1 MMAVEAG
8 SQAPGAQAPGSQ
20 APGSQAPGRLP
31 PGGGFLVAA
40 ETGGILTPERLTPE
54 QRAIRDAVEAFVE
67 REAVPRREALEAKD
81 YATHRDLLAKLGRD
95 GFVGIDVPEA
105 FGGAGL
111 DKTSSVVVTE
121 ALAGSDTF
129 SVTYSA
135 HTGIGTLPLVFFGTD
150 EQRARYLPGL
160 AAGTTVGAYA
170 LTEPTTGSDAQ
181 AIRTRATREADGS
194 WRLDG
199 TKQFITNAGFADLF
213 TVYAKVDGEAFS
225 AFLVERDTPGLS
237 IGPEEHKLGI
247 HGASTCPLILDGARV
262 PAGNLLGEIGKG
274 HRIAFNVLNVGR
286 FKLAAAALGAMKPA
300 IATAYAYGR
309 DRVAFGRPIVQF
321 PLIGAKLAG
330 MAAPAYAVES
340 VVYRIAGLIDA
351 RLAAAESGGP
361 DAAKAALEELAVEC
375 SIAKVLAS
383 EALDAVVD
391 ELVQIHGGYG
401 YIEDY
406 PAARAYRDSRIN
418 RIWEGTNE
426 INRLLI
432 PGTLLK
438 RALAGRLDI
447 LGPARRAQ
455 EALLGGPTDVSGDG
469 AGAPGPLAGE
479 RGLVDGTRQ
488 LTLLLAGAAVQRF
501 GMDLEEQQELLAGLA
516 DLSIAL
522 FAMESAVLRAEQA
535 ANEAPDR
542 ASVHL
547 DLARLVVADAV
558 GPAEL
563 IARSLAATVAEG
575 DDARLLQAGAR
586 RLLRGEPVDRIAL
599 GRRVAGHVASAGGYP
614 A

>member
-1 MMAVEAG
+1 MTAIEPARQTSPAAALPAGGSFLVEATRAG
-8 SQAPGAQAPGSQ
+8 
-20 APGSQAPGRLP
+20 
-31 PGGGFLVAA
+31 
-40 ETGGILTPERLTPE
+40 EMLTPERFTPE
-54 QRAIRDAVEAFVE
+54 QRAIRQAVLAFVE
-67 REAVPRREALEAKD
+67 REAVPRRDAIEAKD
-81 YATHRDLLAKLGRD
+81 YAVHRELLATLGRD

-105 FGGAGL
+105 YGGAGL
-111 DKTSSVVVTE
+111 DKTSSVIVAE

-129 SVTYSA
+129 SVTCSA

-150 EQRARYLPGL
+150 DQRRRYLPGL
-160 AAGTTVGAYA
+160 ADGTTVGAYA
-170 LTEPTTGSDAQ
+170 LTEPSAGSDAQ
-181 AIRTRATREADGS
+181 AIKTRATREPDGS

-213 TVYAKVDGEAFS
+213 TVYAKVDGEQFT
-225 AFLVERDTPGLS
+225 AFLVERGTPGLT

-247 HGASTCPLILDGARV
+247 HGASTCPLILDVARV
-262 PAGNLLGEIGKG
+262 PAENVLGEIGKG
-274 HRIAFNVLNVGR
+274 HRIAFNVLNMGR

-321 PLIGAKLAG
+321 PLVAAKLAG
-330 MAAPAYAVES
+330 MAARTYAVES

-351 RLAAAESGGP
+351 RLAGTESAGP
-361 DAAKAALEELAVEC
+361 DEVRAALEELAVEC
-375 SIAKVLAS
+375 SIAKVVGS
-383 EALDAVVD
+383 EELDAVVD

-426 INRLLI
+426 INRLLV

-438 RALAGRLDI
+438 RAMAGRLDL

-455 EALLGGPTDVSGDG
+455 DALLAGPDGAGGGDG
-469 AGAPGPLAGE
+469 ASAGGPLAAE
-479 RGLVDGTRQ
+479 RALVDGVRQ
-488 LTLLLAGAAVQRF
+488 VTLLLAGSAVQRF
-501 GMDLEEQQELLAGLA
+501 GTALEDQQELLSGLA
-516 DLSIAL
+516 DLAIAVL
-522 FAMESAVLRAEQA
+522 TMESAVIRAEQA
-535 ANEAPDR
+535 IHDAPER
-542 ASVHL
+542 ADLHL
-547 DLARLVVADAV
+547 DLARLVVADRV

-563 IARSLAATVAEG
+563 IARSLAATVADG
-575 DDARLLQAGAR
+575 DDARILQVGAR

-599 GRRVAGHVASAGGYP
+599 ARRVAAHVTTAGGYP